1 MATRAR
7 RSPGALKDL
16 GDWKTHY
23 REIWKRPMTTPATQ
37 PADRMPLASFL
48 AARQTLRDA
57 LATFERVK
65 PDCRTCTHYDMGRCK
80 QFDQDI
86 PKEFQEM
93 PEACESWEY
102 DGIPF

>member
-1 MATRAR
+1 
-7 RSPGALKDL
+7 
-16 GDWKTHY
+16 
-23 REIWKRPMTTPATQ
+23 MTTTAPTHPQ
-37 PADRMPLASFL
+37 ESMTL
-48 AARQTLRDA
+48 AAFVAGRQALRDA
-57 LATFERVK
+57 LASYERVK
-65 PDCRTCTHYDMGRCK
+65 PDCRTCRHFDMGRCK